1 MRYLLVVGFFCN
13 VYQKKPKAR
22 IFLNNNLIDEFNI
35 DPCSKKKS
43 LFPEEILRP
52 FAWTVR
58 QKNSINNLPN
68 LRIYEIELDSICE
81 QSIIRIEIE
90 NNDNNYLNGFISKNT
105 LIKLSS
111 LYFIPYNKKLIK
123 KLIRRQRSIQY
134 NEHYAWQKSSKNTLF
149 DLLPYSMWF
158 GKNKEI
164 FGNKINLIDC
174 EIGGEG
180 FFECK
185 LRKKYNFFI
194 TTLKKPYRVVI
205 PVTEVEYIIDKYQQ
219 YAN

>member
-1 MRYLLVVGFFCN
+1 VGFFCN

-43 LFPEEILRP
+43 LLPEEILRP

-58 QKNSINNLPN
+58 QKNSINNLSN

-81 QSIIRIEIE
+81 HSIIRIEIE
-90 NNDNNYLNGFISKNT
+90 NNDNNYLNGFMSKNT

-123 KLIRRQRSIQY
+123 
-134 NEHYAWQKSSKNTLF
+134 
-149 DLLPYSMWF
+149 
-158 GKNKEI
+158 I
-164 FGNKINLIDC
+164 FNI
-174 EIGGEG
+174 
-180 FFECK
+180 
-185 LRKKYNFFI
+185 
-194 TTLKKPYRVVI
+194 
-205 PVTEVEYIIDKYQQ
+205 
-219 YAN
+219 